1 MVVNSTTVKSLLL
14 MINYLVPTYVYVNF
28 VKMEYQVDLIVNNLL
43 PCTFILFHVW
53 SDFRF

>member
-43 PCTFILFHVW
+43 PCTFILFHTVEAA
-53 SDFRF
+53 